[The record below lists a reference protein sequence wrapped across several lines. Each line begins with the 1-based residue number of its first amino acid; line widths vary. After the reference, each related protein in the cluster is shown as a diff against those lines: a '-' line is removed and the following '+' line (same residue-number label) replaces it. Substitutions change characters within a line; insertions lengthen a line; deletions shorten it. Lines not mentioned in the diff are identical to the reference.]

1 VKSDEGL
8 FVGTDFLTEGV
19 QSSKPRIDHAVASPG
34 IALDH
39 WQELPVFS
47 DHTGW
52 SAELHGPI

>member
-1 VKSDEGL
+1 MRACFAGL
-8 FVGTDFLTEGV
+8 EFLTEDL
-19 QSSKPRIDHAVASPG
+19 QSSRPLIDHAVASPG

-39 WQELPVFS
+39 CQELPVFS